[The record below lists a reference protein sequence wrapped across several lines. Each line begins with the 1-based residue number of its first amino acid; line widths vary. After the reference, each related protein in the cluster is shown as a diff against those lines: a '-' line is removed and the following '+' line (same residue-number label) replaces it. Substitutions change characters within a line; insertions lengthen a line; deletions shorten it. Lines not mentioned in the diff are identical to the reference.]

1 MSEAKTISSRGSG
14 TGATLWRY
22 VGIIAA
28 AHVVLIAVLS
38 PGLYWASGPSLQ
50 EQLEAGEAALE
61 AQEYDKA
68 KAAFQAVLDKQPEPA
83 PIFVKAAE
91 LHRRADRMLRTQ
103 GPGGGDVKPVEG
115 DAPPAQPTT
124 DQRGSQPVNG
134 QPPKETKPSE
144 KPAQPGELP
153 DFIPP
158 ELRLGN

>member
-103 GPGGGDVKPVEG
+103 GPGGDVKPV
-115 DAPPAQPTT
+115 DSDTPPPQPSV
-124 DQRGSQPVNG
+124 DQRPTPPVNG
-134 QPPKETKPSE
+134 QQPNETKPSE
-144 KPAQPGELP
+144 QPTRPGELP